1 MEQALRDHQS
11 QVVKKKVHSIHRR
24 PGRKPLEQLDSL
36 PKKPKFLKISTGEQQ
51 PSLSP
56 KSIQLQA
63 FRNYSTKG
71 LQKGASEAILGKLNS
86 LKNNLSHMNKS
97 GNYVTLMNKTN
108 ISSNHGPKSISTE
121 PTNNPSSKGT
131 RHLLM
136 N

>member
-1 MEQALRDHQS
+1 MEQALKDHQTH
-11 QVVKKKVHSIHRR
+11 VVKRKVHSIQRKAT
-24 PGRKPLEQLDSL
+24 RKPLGQLDAL
-36 PKKPKFLKISTGEQQ
+36 PKKPTFLKLSTGEQQ

-86 LKNNLSHMNKS
+86 LKNNLSQINKS
-97 GNYVTLMNKTN
+97 GNYVTLMNNTN
-108 ISSNHGPKSISTE
+108 LSLNHGLKSISTE
-121 PTNNPSSKGT
+121 PSNNTSSKGT